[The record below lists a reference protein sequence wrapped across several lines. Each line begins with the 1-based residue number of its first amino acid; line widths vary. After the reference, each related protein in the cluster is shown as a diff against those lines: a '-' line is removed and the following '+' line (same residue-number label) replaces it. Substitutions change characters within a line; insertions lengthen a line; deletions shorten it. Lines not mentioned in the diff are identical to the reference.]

1 MSLRGAISRSL
12 RRLSS
17 KPAPLGMSSPS
28 ALQAQ
33 VGKAVSEVTSFSP
46 ATFFEEKY
54 FWQKANLGPFFLL
67 LLFSP
72 AIYRSLKDF
81 YWAGT
86 LRKLNTE
93 EVIADRYEWLR
104 LAMLKDEVEAALLAQ
119 PVPAPLE
126 LGPSVPP

>member
-1 MSLRGAISRSL
+1 MSMRGAISRSM
-12 RRLSS
+12 RRLC
-17 KPAPLGMSSPS
+17 KPAPLGMPSST
-28 ALQAQ
+28 AIQAQ
-33 VGKAVSEVTSFSP
+33 VGKAVSEVKAFSP

-54 FWQKANLGPFFLL
+54 FWSKANLGPVFLL

-72 AIYRSLKDF
+72 AIYRSFKDF
-81 YWAGT
+81 YWTGA
-86 LRKLNTE
+86 LRKLNAE

-119 PVPAPLE
+119 PVPSPLE